1 MNKLKGKFRTWKSGK
16 HWMYAGAMVI
26 LATGMCTGKVTL
38 AETCLLESQITN
50 SDSRTYLDR
59 EEETHHSQFA
69 QGSQDGYDDAK
80 NNKERKPKQSED
92 DYTLGYDYGY
102 DYGQK
107 DKAKSEAYE
116 AGFGDGLAGRDMA
129 LSPDLPRDLQEA
141 YRDAYLE
148 GQKERAKQEARKE
161 ALEDED

>member
-38 AETCLLESQITN
+38 AETCFLESQITS
-50 SDSRTYLDR
+50 SDSGTYLDR

-80 NNKERKPKQSED
+80 NNKERKPKESEGN
-92 DYTLGYDYGY
+92 YTLGYNYGY

-107 DKAKSEAYE
+107 
-116 AGFGDGLAGRDMA
+116 
-129 LSPDLPRDLQEA
+129 
-141 YRDAYLE
+141 
-148 GQKERAKQEARKE
+148 ERAKQDAREE
-161 ALEDED
+161 ALQDEEAEELDRVDVQFEEASQSGFDDGLDFR

>member
-92 DYTLGYDYGY
+92 DYTLGYDYG
-102 DYGQK
+102 
-107 DKAKSEAYE
+107 
-116 AGFGDGLAGRDMA
+116 
-129 LSPDLPRDLQEA
+129 
-141 YRDAYLE
+141 
-148 GQKERAKQEARKE
+148 QKERAKQEARKE